1 MAITLPRRGRDP
13 GSRKVK
19 ARSASSGDVP
29 VISSPADPGLRVPE
43 TGTEIAQGLESLS
56 TGLSEAGD
64 AAIRIIERDEGLAR
78 DGDDRRY
85 SARLSEEMNNLQKAG
100 DPSDPE
106 AVRLLGE
113 KMKAEKDQLLS
124 KHKGGDISRQLLQD
138 RLERRHL
145 QFTDT
150 LAGMN
155 ITAANAR
162 MNDTLNK
169 RLGAIT
175 QEVLTDPDVLISED
189 PMKAFRR
196 ADAMLEDEIEFMELN
211 PAQARQARSVGRA
224 DILTT
229 MVTSLI
235 QNGQTDRARAL
246 IQSPEAGEFL
256 GSGAQRQAAQ
266 RIIEFEQNQKNS
278 QLQQFRDIAEFIAGP
293 NATPQEISGLVGQL
307 AGIKERQPNLELF
320 KPPGSKQA
328 YVVDMDQDGK
338 VVQTIGPS
346 LEEQI
351 DTENRLAQ
359 ARMNGKLEML
369 SRLAKDNGIP
379 WMPIPTATGSTTGGR
394 KAQPKR
400 PAEGG
405 QPTGEEGKRTG
416 QDPFVTQVQD
426 EEFGEGF
433 VNPDRL
439 IDPFEDGEPVSED
452 AAAVAALL
460 QFARNARLVGENEIA
475 RGAFQEA
482 QYISKNSD
490 ELRMSRELDKPLP
503 METLRE
509 FQKPVGSTYRDIL
522 GEVPEAAPSVRESA
536 RITAL
541 ESARAKA
548 QVRGEGTLAFI
559 NENQDRIRDFLVELE
574 GDPERGIEGDPKL
587 VGIVGALRAT
597 GQRAL
602 GAISDLGFDNLVE
615 AARDMAETES
625 ELGIDDVSRY
635 FDDPNLSGLD
645 ILSNAIGLS
654 LARIQTPEG
663 QRVPVE
669 IIRRSITDADL
680 TQVSGGKRIAN
691 RLKQILGFLD
701 RREKQIRKRFNLGER
716 DAEDEFDGGQN
727 IPEGMPRYKFDKKT
741 KAWQKV
747 E

>member
-106 AVRLLGE
+106 AVRALGE
-113 KMKAEKDQLLS
+113 KMKAEKDQLLA

-145 QFTDT
+145 QFTDS

-155 ITAANAR
+155 ISAANAR
-162 MNDTLNK
+162 MNDTLNR

-175 QEVLTDPDVLISED
+175 QEVLTDPDVLLSDD

-196 ADAMLEDEIEFMELN
+196 ADAMLEDELDFMEAN
-211 PAQARQARSVGRA
+211 PAMARQARAVGRA
-224 DILTT
+224 EILKT
-229 MVTSLI
+229 MVTTLI

-278 QLQQFRDIAEFIAGP
+278 ELAQLQEIAEWMAGP
-293 NATPQEISGLVGQL
+293 NATPEEVRLTARGLKGLKQQN
-307 AGIKERQPNLELF
+307 RNLELF

-328 YVVDMDQDGK
+328 YVLDMDQDGK
-338 VVQTIGPS
+338 VVQIIGPS
-346 LEEQI
+346 FEEQI
-351 DTENRLAQ
+351 ENERRLAQ

-379 WMPIPTATGSTTGGR
+379 WLPTPTATGSTTGGR

-405 QPTGEEGKRTG
+405 QPAGEEGKRTG

-482 QYISKNSD
+482 QYISKNSE

-541 ESARAKA
+541 EAARAKA
-548 QVRGEGTLAFI
+548 QVRGEGTLSFI
-559 NENQDRIRDFLVELE
+559 QENQDRIDDLLVELE
-574 GDPERGIEGDPKL
+574 KDPKL

-597 GQRAL
+597 GQRAF
-602 GAISDLGFDNLVE
+602 GALSDLGLGGLVE
-615 AARDMAETES
+615 AAREMAETET
-625 ELGIDDVSRY
+625 ELGLDDVARY

-645 ILSNAIGLS
+645 ILGNAIGLS

-669 IIRRSITDADL
+669 VIKLSLRDSNL
-680 TQVSGGKRIAN
+680 TQFSGGKRMAN
-691 RLKQILGFLD
+691 RLRQIKGFLD
-701 RREKQIRKRFNLGER
+701 RREKSIRKRFNLGER

-727 IPEGMPRYKFDKKT
+727 IPEGMPRYRFDKKT
-741 KAWQKV
+741 KTWQKV
-747 E
+747 EED